1 MENPSYFSILTADVR
16 YDKTLIPAEKIMFS
30 EITALANKSGYCN
43 ATNSYFVKLYDAH
56 KDTISRWINDL
67 KSKNYLKVE
76 MIYKGKRIVER
87 RIYPIGINADRYR
100 HECPGGIGINAEE
113 NNTSINNKE
122 EEKESSVVDF
132 YNNNIGMITP
142 FIFED
147 MNSYLNERNRREFD
161 NRSNEKSSK

>member
-43 ATNSYFVKLYDAH
+43 ATNSYFVKLYDVH

-67 KSKNYLKVE
+67 RSKNYLKVE
-76 MIYKGKRIVER
+76 MIYKGKRIIER
-87 RIYPIGINADRYR
+87 RIYP
-100 HECPGGIGINAEE
+100 IGINAEE

-122 EEKESSVVDF
+122 EEKESSAVDF

-147 MNSYLNERNRREFD
+147 MNSYLNERSRREF
-161 NRSNEKSSK
+161 NN